1 VKKTARI
8 LVIAILASLL
18 NTVAAVVPAQAAPGK
33 LTEDFTTT
41 SLINPSNWV
50 ASSTGT
56 SAPHPCLTALDSTS
70 PAISLSQSTSIPG
83 CSTSPDTNGTGAL
96 FLTTND
102 NDQAATILYN
112 QSLNTAGGLDIS
124 FYQAQYGGDGADGI
138 SFFVKDGAKTDLTV
152 GKPGGNLGYKGIPGA
167 LFGVGFDSYGNWMNQ
182 GYYDGACTNNI
193 LGGVPKAL
201 AIRGP
206 DTSVNKDG
214 TSGFCLLPGGF
225 VAPNGA
231 IGPDYFGKNLDT
243 RASAARPVRILVDP
257 STNNNPM
264 IRVYM
269 WKSGST
275 TQDVETAP
283 IKLTV
288 AQPEEYKLASS
299 FKFGFSSSTG
309 GAKDIHAIWGLE
321 IAPLNSALSPTVYV
335 VPNNSTVQAGQAAV
349 YTYKFYS
356 DAAKTVEIA
365 ANTLSYPANMC
376 SSSYTLSTNYPASL
390 PITCTG
396 AVAMYNTITTD
407 TATLTVVR
415 GTPSIAPTTRTI
427 TGNGGTAITTTAAYT
442 ARNFLYPQDL
452 GYTISPALPTG
463 LVFTPATGVIS
474 GTTNI
479 VGTTTHTV
487 TATAVSETATATVS
501 ITIGAP
507 LTYAYSV
514 TYDKGTGTAGTLAA
528 QTGNGTTVTLSAFS
542 TSTMVKPGYTFSG
555 WLGSNALSYT
565 DAQVLTF
572 TAALTVTL
580 TAQWTA
586 NPARTVT
593 YNAGTGTGT
602 VPVQLDVLQG
612 ATFTVAAGT
621 GLTKPGYTFAGW
633 KDETG
638 TAFIAGSTFTVATTN
653 VVLTAQWTA
662 NPLRTIT
669 YNAGTGTGTVPPQLF
684 VLQGATFAVAAGT
697 GLTNPGYTFSGWK
710 DETATA
716 YVAGA
721 TYTVATTNVVLT
733 AQWTANS
740 SRTVTYN
747 AGTGTGTVP
756 IQANVLQGA
765 TFAVAAGTGLTN
777 PGYTFAGWKDETGT
791 AFIAA
796 AIYTVA
802 TTNVVLTAQWTAN
815 ALRTVT
821 YNAGTGTGTVPTQL
835 DVLQGATFVVA
846 AGTTLTK
853 PGYTFAG
860 WKDETGTAFVAGATF
875 TVATTNVVLTAQWST
890 NASRTVTYN
899 AGTGTGTVPT
909 QVDVLQGATFVVA
922 AGTGLTKPGYTFDGW
937 KDETGTAYAAGST
950 YTVAAT
956 NVVLTAQW
964 TANPLRT
971 VTYSAGAGT
980 GTVPTQVDVLQG
992 ATFVVAAGTGL
1003 TKPGYTFNGWK
1014 DATDTAYAVAA
1025 NYTVAATNVVLTAQW
1040 SATSQ
1045 SVTYAA
1051 NGATGSAPTQVNV
1064 LTAGTFT
1071 VAGATPLIKAG
1082 STFTGWKDANGID
1095 YAPGSVFTMGI
1106 TNVTLTAQWLLNTY
1120 VYAIAYEA
1128 NGGTGTMPGQTGSGT
1143 TVKTFINTFTKTG
1156 FKFVGWKDDA
1166 GVAYKDGE
1174 EIQLTAS
1181 TSLVLRAQWEEITFP
1196 YAITFDANGGAGT
1209 MPGQTGNG
1217 SSLKLAANTF
1227 TRAAFT
1233 FAGWKDDAGNIY
1245 ADQQALVL
1253 AASTSLV
1260 LRAQWVPGTVAVYP
1274 FAITFDA
1281 NGGAGVMPGQVG
1293 IASTVM
1299 LLANKFTRA
1308 GYLFNGWKNDAGVAY
1323 VDAESITLKSS
1334 TTLILRA
1341 QWIKND
1347 LGIDNITCLGNFAKS
1362 CALKPGAAQPVSF
1375 KTNSNQLTPKS
1386 IAILKKWKLQNAKS
1400 VVIYGYASKDGSKAL
1415 NDKLTAKRAAE
1426 VGAWVK
1432 KNWPNLTIKT
1442 KGLGTRV
1449 NSLCKAFNNK
1459 CAMITIVSLN
1469 KKK

>member
-1 VKKTARI
+1 MKKTARI
-8 LVIAILASLL
+8 LVIAVLASLL
-18 NTVAAVVPAQAAPGK
+18 NTVVAVVPVQAEPGK
-33 LTEDFTTT
+33 LTEDFTTA
-41 SLINPSNWV
+41 SLFNANNWV
-50 ASSTGT
+50 STSSG
-56 SAPHPCLTALDSTS
+56 AFGAHPCLTALNDSN
-70 PAISLSQSTSIPG
+70 PAISLSQGTTLPG
-83 CSTSPDTNGTGAL
+83 CSNSPDVSGSGSL
-96 FLTTND
+96 FLTSND
-102 NDQAATILYN
+102 NQQAGTMLYN
-112 QSLNTAGGLDIS
+112 RALPTNGGLEIS
-124 FYQAQYGGDGADGI
+124 FYQAQYGGTGADGI
-138 SFFVKDGAKTDLTV
+138 SFFVKDGSKTDLTV
-152 GKPGGNLGYKGIPGA
+152 GQPGGNLGYKGIPGA

-182 GYYDGACTNNI
+182 GYGDGACTNNI

-201 AIRGP
+201 AVRGP
-206 DTSVNKDG
+206 DTSDGKDG
-214 TSGFCLLPGGF
+214 TSGFCILPGGF

-231 IGPDYFGKNLDT
+231 IGADYFGTGSDT
-243 RASAARPVRILVDP
+243 RASAARPVKILVDP
-257 STNNNPM
+257 STNNNPK

-269 WKSGST
+269 WKSGSL
-275 TQDVETAP
+275 TQDVATAP
-283 IKLTV
+283 IALTV
-288 AQPEEYKLASS
+288 DQPEQYKLAQT

-321 IAPLNSALSPTVYV
+321 ISPLVSASAPTVYV
-335 VPNNSTVQAGQAAV
+335 VPNNVTVQAGQAAA

-365 ANTLSYPANMC
+365 ANTLSYPADMC
-376 SSSYTLSTNYPASL
+376 SSSYTLNTNYPASL

-415 GTPSIAPTTRTI
+415 GTPSIAPATRTI

-442 ARNFLYPQDL
+442 ARNFLYPQNL

-474 GTTNI
+474 GTTTV

-487 TATAVSETATATVS
+487 TATAVSETATATVT

-542 TSTMVKPGYTFSG
+542 TSTMIKPGYTFSG
-555 WLGSNALSYT
+555 WLGSNSTNYT
-565 DAQVLTF
+565 DAQILTF
-572 TAALTVTL
+572 TSALTVTL

-586 NPARTVT
+586 NPSRTVTYNAGTGTGTVPSSAIVLQGATFAVAAGTGLTNPGYTFNGWRDETRTAYVARSTYTVAGSNVVLTAQWIANSARTVT

-602 VPVQLDVLQG
+602 VPTQADVLQG
-612 ATFTVAAGT
+612 ATFIVAVGT
-621 GLTKPGYTFAGW
+621 TLTKPGYTFNGW
-633 KDETG
+633 KDETA
-638 TAFIAGSTFTVATTN
+638 TAYLAGATFTVAATN
-653 VVLTAQWTA
+653 VILTAQWTA

-669 YNAGTGTGTVPPQLF
+669 YNAGTGTGTVP
-684 VLQGATFAVAAGT
+684 
-697 GLTNPGYTFSGWK
+697 
-710 DETATA
+710 
-716 YVAGA
+716 
-721 TYTVATTNVVLT
+721 
-733 AQWTANS
+733 
-740 SRTVTYN
+740 
-747 AGTGTGTVP
+747 
-756 IQANVLQGA
+756 
-765 TFAVAAGTGLTN
+765 
-777 PGYTFAGWKDETGT
+777 
-791 AFIAA
+791 
-796 AIYTVA
+796 
-802 TTNVVLTAQWTAN
+802 
-815 ALRTVT
+815 
-821 YNAGTGTGTVPTQL
+821 
-835 DVLQGATFVVA
+835 
-846 AGTTLTK
+846 
-853 PGYTFAG
+853 
-860 WKDETGTAFVAGATF
+860 
-875 TVATTNVVLTAQWST
+875 
-890 NASRTVTYN
+890 
-899 AGTGTGTVPT
+899 T
-909 QVDVLQGATFVVA
+909 QVDVLQGATFIVA
-922 AGTGLTKPGYTFDGW
+922 
-937 KDETGTAYAAGST
+937 
-950 YTVAAT
+950 V
-956 NVVLTAQW
+956 
-964 TANPLRT
+964 
-971 VTYSAGAGT
+971 
-980 GTVPTQVDVLQG
+980 
-992 ATFVVAAGTGL
+992 GTGL

-1014 DATDTAYAVAA
+1014 DATDTAYAA
-1025 NYTVAATNVVLTAQW
+1025 AATYTAGAGNVVLTAQW

-1045 SVTYAA
+1045 SVTYIA
-1051 NGATGSAPTQVNV
+1051 NGATGTVPTQVNV

-1071 VAGATPLIKAG
+1071 VAAASTLTKTG

-1095 YAPGSVFTMGI
+1095 YSAGSVFTMGI
-1106 TNVTLTAQWLLNTY
+1106 TNVTLTAQWQINTY

-1128 NGGTGTMPGQTGSGT
+1128 NGGIGTMPGQTGSGT
-1143 TVKTFINTFTKTG
+1143 TVKTFINTFTKAG
-1156 FKFVGWKDDA
+1156 YKFVGWKDDA
-1166 GVAYKDGE
+1166 GVAYKDGQ
-1174 EIQLTAS
+1174 EIQLIAS

-1227 TRAAFT
+1227 TRTAFT

-1253 AASTSLV
+1253 TASTSLV

-1293 IASTVM
+1293 IASTVI
-1299 LLANKFTRA
+1299 LLVNKFTRA
-1308 GYLFNGWKNDAGVAY
+1308 GYLFNGWKDDAGVSY
-1323 VDAESITLKSS
+1323 VDAESITLKA
-1334 TTLILRA
+1334 TTSLILRA

-1375 KTNSNQLTPKS
+1375 KTNSNQLTAKS

-1400 VVIYGYASKDGSKAL
+1400 VVIYGYASKAGSKAL

-1449 NSLCKAFNNK
+1449 NSLCKAFDNK

-1469 KKK
+1469 KK

>member
-1 VKKTARI
+1 MKKTARI
-8 LVIAILASLL
+8 LVIAVLASLL
-18 NTVAAVVPAQAAPGK
+18 NTVVAVVPVQAAPGK
-33 LTEDFTTT
+33 LTEDFTTA

-56 SAPHPCLTALDSTS
+56 SAPHPCLTALNSSS
-70 PAISLSQSTSIPG
+70 PAISLSQSTSVPG

-112 QSLNTAGGLDIS
+112 QALKTAGGLDIS
-124 FYQAQYGGDGADGI
+124 FFQAQYGGDGADGI

-167 LFGVGFDSYGNWMNQ
+167 LFGVGFDSYGNWMNE

-206 DTSVNKDG
+206 DKSVNKDG
-214 TSGFCLLPGGF
+214 TSGFCILPGGF

-257 STNNNPM
+257 STNNNPK

-269 WKSGST
+269 WKSGSL
-275 TQDVETAP
+275 TQDVATAP
-283 IKLTV
+283 IALTV
-288 AQPEEYKLASS
+288 DQPEEYKTAQS

-321 IAPLNSALSPTVYV
+321 IAPLVSELSPTVYV
-335 VPNNSTVQAGQAAV
+335 VPNNVTVQAGQAAA

-365 ANTLSYPANMC
+365 ANTLSYPADMC
-376 SSSYTLSTNYPASL
+376 SSSYTLNTNYPASL

-396 AVAMYNTITTD
+396 AVAMYNTITTA
-407 TATLTVVR
+407 TATLNVVR
-415 GTPSIAPTTRTI
+415 GTPSIAPATRTI

-474 GTTNI
+474 GTTTV

-487 TATAVSETATATVS
+487 TATAVSETATATVT

-542 TSTMVKPGYTFSG
+542 TSTMIKPGYTFSG
-555 WLGSNALSYT
+555 WLGSNSTNYT
-565 DAQVLTF
+565 DAQILTF
-572 TAALTVTL
+572 TSALTVTL

-586 NPARTVT
+586 NSA
-593 YNAGTGTGT
+593 
-602 VPVQLDVLQG
+602 
-612 ATFTVAAGT
+612 
-621 GLTKPGYTFAGW
+621 
-633 KDETG
+633 
-638 TAFIAGSTFTVATTN
+638 
-653 VVLTAQWTA
+653 
-662 NPLRTIT
+662 
-669 YNAGTGTGTVPPQLF
+669 
-684 VLQGATFAVAAGT
+684 
-697 GLTNPGYTFSGWK
+697 
-710 DETATA
+710 
-716 YVAGA
+716 
-721 TYTVATTNVVLT
+721 
-733 AQWTANS
+733 
-740 SRTVTYN
+740 RTVTYN

-756 IQANVLQGA
+756 IQVNVLQGA

-777 PGYTFAGWKDETGT
+777 PGYTFNGWKDETAT
-791 AFIAA
+791 AYVAGA
-796 AIYTVA
+796 TYTVA
-802 TTNVVLTAQWTAN
+802 ASNVVLTAQWTA
-815 ALRTVT
+815 
-821 YNAGTGTGTVPTQL
+821 
-835 DVLQGATFVVA
+835 
-846 AGTTLTK
+846 
-853 PGYTFAG
+853 
-860 WKDETGTAFVAGATF
+860 
-875 TVATTNVVLTAQWST
+875 
-890 NASRTVTYN
+890 
-899 AGTGTGTVPT
+899 
-909 QVDVLQGATFVVA
+909 
-922 AGTGLTKPGYTFDGW
+922 
-937 KDETGTAYAAGST
+937 
-950 YTVAAT
+950 
-956 NVVLTAQW
+956 
-964 TANPLRT
+964 
-971 VTYSAGAGT
+971 
-980 GTVPTQVDVLQG
+980 
-992 ATFVVAAGTGL
+992 
-1003 TKPGYTFNGWK
+1003 
-1014 DATDTAYAVAA
+1014 
-1025 NYTVAATNVVLTAQW
+1025 
-1040 SATSQ
+1040 TSQ
-1045 SVTYAA
+1045 SVTYIA
-1051 NGATGSAPTQVNV
+1051 NGATGTAPTQVNV
-1064 LTAGTFT
+1064 LTSGTFT
-1071 VAGATPLIKAG
+1071 VAAASTLTKTG

-1095 YAPGSVFTMGI
+1095 YSAGSVFTMGI
-1106 TNVTLTAQWLLNTY
+1106 TNVTLTAQWQVNTY

-1128 NGGTGTMPGQTGSGT
+1128 NGGIGTMPGQTGSGT
-1143 TVKTFINTFTKTG
+1143 TVKTFNNTFTKAG
-1156 FKFVGWKDDA
+1156 YKFVGWKDDA
-1166 GVAYKDGE
+1166 GVAYKDGQ

-1181 TSLVLRAQWEEITFP
+1181 TSLVLRAQWEEIPFP

-1227 TRAAFT
+1227 TRTAFT

-1253 AASTSLV
+1253 TASTSLV

-1293 IASTVM
+1293 IASTVI
-1299 LLANKFTRA
+1299 LLANKFTRT
-1308 GYLFNGWKNDAGVAY
+1308 GYLFNGWKDDAGVPY
-1323 VDAESITLKSS
+1323 VDAENITLKA
-1334 TTLILRA
+1334 TTSLILRA

-1347 LGIDNITCLGNFAKS
+1347 LGIDNIKCLGNFAKS

-1375 KTNSNQLTPKS
+1375 KTNSNQLSPKS

-1400 VVIYGYASKDGSKAL
+1400 VFIFGYASKAGSKAL

-1449 NSLCKAFNNK
+1449 NSLCKAFDNK

-1469 KKK
+1469 KK

>member
-1 VKKTARI
+1 MKKTARI
-8 LVIAILASLL
+8 LVIAVLASLL
-18 NTVAAVVPAQAAPGK
+18 NTVIAVVPVQAAPGK
-33 LTEDFTTT
+33 LTEDFTTA

-56 SAPHPCLTALDSTS
+56 SAPHPCLTALSSSS
-70 PAISLSQSTSIPG
+70 PAISLSQSTSVPG

-112 QSLNTAGGLDIS
+112 QALKTAGGLDIS
-124 FYQAQYGGDGADGI
+124 FFQAQYGGDGADGI

-167 LFGVGFDSYGNWMNQ
+167 LFGVGFDSYGNWMNE

-206 DTSVNKDG
+206 DKSVNKDG
-214 TSGFCLLPGGF
+214 TSGFCILPGGF

-243 RASAARPVRILVDP
+243 RAIAARPVRILVDP
-257 STNNNPM
+257 STNNNPK

-269 WKSGST
+269 WKSGSL
-275 TQDVETAP
+275 TQDVATAP
-283 IKLTV
+283 IALTV
-288 AQPEEYKLASS
+288 DQPEEYKTAQS

-321 IAPLNSALSPTVYV
+321 IAPLVSELSPTVYV
-335 VPNNSTVQAGQAAV
+335 VPNNVTVQAGQAAA

-365 ANTLSYPANMC
+365 ANTLSYPADMC
-376 SSSYTLSTNYPASL
+376 SSSYTLNTNYPASL

-415 GTPSIAPTTRTI
+415 GTPSIAPATRTI

-474 GTTNI
+474 GTTTV

-487 TATAVSETATATVS
+487 TATAVSETATATVT

-514 TYDKGTGTAGTLAA
+514 TYDKGTGTAGTLAV

-542 TSTMVKPGYTFSG
+542 TSTMIKPGYTFSG
-555 WLGSNALSYT
+555 WLGSNSTNYT
-565 DAQVLTF
+565 DAQILTF
-572 TAALTVTL
+572 TSALTVTL

-586 NPARTVT
+586 NSA
-593 YNAGTGTGT
+593 
-602 VPVQLDVLQG
+602 
-612 ATFTVAAGT
+612 
-621 GLTKPGYTFAGW
+621 
-633 KDETG
+633 
-638 TAFIAGSTFTVATTN
+638 
-653 VVLTAQWTA
+653 
-662 NPLRTIT
+662 
-669 YNAGTGTGTVPPQLF
+669 
-684 VLQGATFAVAAGT
+684 
-697 GLTNPGYTFSGWK
+697 
-710 DETATA
+710 
-716 YVAGA
+716 
-721 TYTVATTNVVLT
+721 
-733 AQWTANS
+733 
-740 SRTVTYN
+740 RTVTYN

-777 PGYTFAGWKDETGT
+777 PGYTFNGWKDETAT
-791 AFIAA
+791 AYVAGA
-796 AIYTVA
+796 TYTVA
-802 TTNVVLTAQWTAN
+802 ASNVVLTAQWTA
-815 ALRTVT
+815 
-821 YNAGTGTGTVPTQL
+821 
-835 DVLQGATFVVA
+835 
-846 AGTTLTK
+846 
-853 PGYTFAG
+853 
-860 WKDETGTAFVAGATF
+860 
-875 TVATTNVVLTAQWST
+875 
-890 NASRTVTYN
+890 
-899 AGTGTGTVPT
+899 
-909 QVDVLQGATFVVA
+909 
-922 AGTGLTKPGYTFDGW
+922 
-937 KDETGTAYAAGST
+937 
-950 YTVAAT
+950 
-956 NVVLTAQW
+956 
-964 TANPLRT
+964 
-971 VTYSAGAGT
+971 
-980 GTVPTQVDVLQG
+980 
-992 ATFVVAAGTGL
+992 
-1003 TKPGYTFNGWK
+1003 
-1014 DATDTAYAVAA
+1014 
-1025 NYTVAATNVVLTAQW
+1025 
-1040 SATSQ
+1040 TSQ
-1045 SVTYAA
+1045 SVTYIA
-1051 NGATGSAPTQVNV
+1051 NGATGTAPTQVNV
-1064 LTAGTFT
+1064 LTSGTFT
-1071 VAGATPLIKAG
+1071 VAAASTLTKTG

-1095 YAPGSVFTMGI
+1095 YSAGSVFTMGI
-1106 TNVTLTAQWLLNTY
+1106 TNVTLTAQWQVNTY

-1128 NGGTGTMPGQTGSGT
+1128 NGGIGTMPGQTGSGA
-1143 TVKTFINTFTKTG
+1143 TVKTFNNTFTKAG
-1156 FKFVGWKDDA
+1156 YKFVGWKDDA
-1166 GVAYKDGE
+1166 GVAYKDGQ

-1227 TRAAFT
+1227 TRTAFT

-1253 AASTSLV
+1253 TASTSLV

-1293 IASTVM
+1293 IASTVI

-1308 GYLFNGWKNDAGVAY
+1308 GYLFNGWKDDAGVPY
-1323 VDAESITLKSS
+1323 VDAESITLKA
-1334 TTLILRA
+1334 TTSLILRA

-1347 LGIDNITCLGNFAKS
+1347 LGIDNIKCLGNFAKS

-1375 KTNSNQLTPKS
+1375 KTNSNQLSPKS

-1400 VVIYGYASKDGSKAL
+1400 VVIFGYASKAGSKAL

-1449 NSLCKAFNNK
+1449 NSLCKAFDNK

-1469 KKK
+1469 KK

>member
-1 VKKTARI
+1 MKKTARI
-8 LVIAILASLL
+8 LVIAVLASLL
-18 NTVAAVVPAQAAPGK
+18 NTVVAVVPVQAAPGK
-33 LTEDFTTT
+33 LTEDFTTA

-56 SAPHPCLTALDSTS
+56 SAPHPCLTALNSSS

-83 CSTSPDTNGTGAL
+83 CSTTPDTNGTGAL
-96 FLTTND
+96 YLTTND
-102 NDQAATILYN
+102 NNQAATILYN
-112 QSLNTAGGLDIS
+112 QALKTAGGLDIS
-124 FYQAQYGGDGADGI
+124 FFQAQYGGDGADGI

-167 LFGVGFDSYGNWMNQ
+167 LFGIGFDSYGNWMNQ

-214 TSGFCLLPGGF
+214 TSGFCILPGGF

-257 STNNNPM
+257 STNNNPK

-269 WKSGST
+269 WKSGSLD
-275 TQDVETAP
+275 QDVTTAP
-283 IKLTV
+283 IALTV
-288 AQPEEYKLASS
+288 DQPEEYKTAQS

-309 GAKDIHAIWGLE
+309 GAKDIHAIWGLD
-321 IAPLNSALSPTVYV
+321 IAPLVSELSPTVYV
-335 VPNNSTVQAGQAAV
+335 VPDNATVQAGQAAA

-356 DAAKTVEIA
+356 DAAKTVEIG

-376 SSSYTLSTNYPASL
+376 SSSYTLNTNYPASL

-415 GTPSIAPTTRTI
+415 GTPSIAPATNTI
-427 TGNGGTAITTTAAYT
+427 TGNSGTSITTTTAYT
-442 ARNFLYPQDL
+442 ARNFLYPQYL
-452 GYTISPALPTG
+452 RYAISPALPTG
-463 LVFTPATGVIS
+463 LVFTLATGVIS
-474 GTTNI
+474 GTTTV

-487 TATAVSETATATVS
+487 TATAVSETATATVT

-542 TSTMVKPGYTFSG
+542 TSTMIKPGYTFSG
-555 WLGSNALSYT
+555 WLGSNSTNYT
-565 DAQVLTF
+565 DAQILTF
-572 TAALTVTL
+572 TSALTVTL

-586 NPARTVT
+586 NPSRTVT

-602 VPVQLDVLQG
+602 VPTQADVLQG
-612 ATFTVAAGT
+612 ATFSVANGST
-621 GLTKPGYTFAGW
+621 LTNPGYTFSGW
-633 KDETG
+633 KDETR
-638 TAFIAGSTFTVATTN
+638 TAYAAASTYTVAASN
-653 VVLTAQWTA
+653 IVLTAQWTA

-669 YNAGTGTGTVPPQLF
+669 YNAGTGTGTVPTQVD
-684 VLQGATFAVAAGT
+684 VLQGATFIVAVGT
-697 GLTNPGYTFSGWK
+697 TLTKPGYTF
-710 DETATA
+710 
-716 YVAGA
+716 
-721 TYTVATTNVVLT
+721 N
-733 AQWTANS
+733 
-740 SRTVTYN
+740 
-747 AGTGTGTVP
+747 
-756 IQANVLQGA
+756 
-765 TFAVAAGTGLTN
+765 
-777 PGYTFAGWKDETGT
+777 GWKDETGT
-791 AFIAA
+791 AYVAGST
-796 AIYTVA
+796 YTVA
-802 TTNVVLTAQWTAN
+802 ASNVVLTAQWTAN
-815 ALRTVT
+815 AARTVT
-821 YNAGTGTGTVPTQL
+821 YNAGTGTGTVPTQA
-835 DVLQGATFVVA
+835 DVLQGATFIVA
-846 AGTTLTK
+846 VGTGLTK
-853 PGYTFAG
+853 PGYTFNG
-860 WKDETGTAFVAGATF
+860 WKDETATAYLAGATF
-875 TVATTNVVLTAQWST
+875 TVAATNVILTAQWT
-890 NASRTVTYN
+890 ANPLRTITYN

-909 QVDVLQGATFVVA
+909 QVDVLQGATFIVA
-922 AGTGLTKPGYTFDGW
+922 
-937 KDETGTAYAAGST
+937 
-950 YTVAAT
+950 V
-956 NVVLTAQW
+956 
-964 TANPLRT
+964 
-971 VTYSAGAGT
+971 
-980 GTVPTQVDVLQG
+980 
-992 ATFVVAAGTGL
+992 GTGL

-1014 DATDTAYAVAA
+1014 DATDTAYAA
-1025 NYTVAATNVVLTAQW
+1025 AATYTAGAGNVILTAQW

-1045 SVTYAA
+1045 SVTYIA
-1051 NGATGSAPTQVNV
+1051 NGATGTAPTQVNV

-1071 VAGATPLIKAG
+1071 VAAASTLTKAG

-1095 YAPGSVFTMGI
+1095 YSAGSVFTMGI
-1106 TNVTLTAQWLLNTY
+1106 TNVTLTAQWQVNTY

-1128 NGGTGTMPGQTGSGT
+1128 NGGIGTMPGQTGSGT
-1143 TVKTFINTFTKTG
+1143 TVKTFINTFTKAG
-1156 FKFVGWKDDA
+1156 YKFVGWKDDA
-1166 GVAYKDGE
+1166 GVAYKDGQ

-1209 MPGQTGNG
+1209 MAGQTGNG
-1217 SSLKLAANTF
+1217 SSLKLATNTF
-1227 TRAAFT
+1227 TRTAFT
-1233 FAGWKDDAGNIY
+1233 FAGWKDDAGSIY

-1253 AASTSLV
+1253 AASTSLL

-1281 NGGAGVMPGQVG
+1281 NGGVGVMPGQVG
-1293 IASTVM
+1293 IASTVI
-1299 LLANKFTRA
+1299 LLVNKFTRA
-1308 GYLFNGWKNDAGVAY
+1308 GYLFNGWKDDAGVSY
-1323 VDAESITLKSS
+1323 VDAESITLKA
-1334 TTLILRA
+1334 TTSLILRA

-1347 LGIDNITCLGNFAKS
+1347 LGIDNIKCLGNFAKS

-1375 KTNSNQLTPKS
+1375 KTNSNQLSPKS

-1400 VVIYGYASKDGSKAL
+1400 VVIYGYASKAGSKAL

-1449 NSLCKAFNNK
+1449 NSLCKAFDNK

-1469 KKK
+1469 KK